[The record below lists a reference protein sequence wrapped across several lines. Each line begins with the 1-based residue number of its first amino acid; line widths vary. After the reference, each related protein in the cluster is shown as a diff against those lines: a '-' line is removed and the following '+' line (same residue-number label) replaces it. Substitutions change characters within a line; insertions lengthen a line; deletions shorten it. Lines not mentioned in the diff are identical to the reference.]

1 MNIDKHK
8 IMKECI
14 HHCPFFG
21 SSMDGME
28 CHHPYFD
35 DLENPYDCMIITQND
50 YGKIPEKCPLRKED
64 LMETI
69 HYSVIV

>member
-14 HHCPFFG
+14 HHCPLFIVT
-21 SSMDGME
+21 MDGME
-28 CHHPYFD
+28 CLHPYFLD
-35 DLENPYDCMIITQND
+35 KPTYDCMIISQTD
-50 YGKIPEKCPLRKED
+50 YGRIPDKCPLRKED
-64 LMETI
+64 LTETT